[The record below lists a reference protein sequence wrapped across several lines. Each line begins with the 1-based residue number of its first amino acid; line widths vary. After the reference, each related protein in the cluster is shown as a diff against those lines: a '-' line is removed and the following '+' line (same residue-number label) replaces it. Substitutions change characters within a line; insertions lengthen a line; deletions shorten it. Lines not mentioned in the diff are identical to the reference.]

1 MRPLDSTA
9 RVQDAGEPVSLSGRA
24 AADLRF
30 IRDAMES
37 ASRFTAVPGV
47 GTAAMG
53 LTAGAAAFLASRAP
67 TSASWLGTWLVAAA
81 VAIAIGAFS
90 LHRKASRHRA
100 RLVRGAGMRFLLGL
114 APPIVA
120 AAVLT
125 AGLYGVVSRG
135 TLVGSWLLLYGVG
148 VVCGGMASVRIVPI
162 MGACFM
168 ALGAAALSCP
178 SGWADAFMAAGFGAL
193 QVGFGALI
201 ARRHGG

>member
-9 RVQDAGEPVSLSGRA
+9 RVQDDDEPVSLSGRA

-53 LTAGAAAFLASRAP
+53 LTACVAALIAFRAP
-67 TSASWLGTWLVAAA
+67 TSASWLGTWLAAA
-81 VAIAIGAFS
+81 GVAIVIGAYT
-90 LHRKASRHRA
+90 LLRKAARHRA

-120 AAVLT
+120 AAILT
-125 AGLYGVVSRG
+125 LGLFSTASRG
-135 TLVGSWLLLYGVG
+135 TLAGTWLLLYGVG

-168 ALGAAALSCP
+168 ALGAAALFCP
-178 SGWADAFMAAGFGAL
+178 PAWADAFMAAGFGAL